1 MSTYIVTGATGFL
14 GRRVVARLLE
24 REPAATVHAL
34 VRASS
39 VPRIERMASE
49 WVGGDR
55 VHPLVGDLT
64 QPELGLGDEPPAADH
79 IIHLGAVYDM
89 TASAA
94 QSEAANVQG
103 TKAVIDLALRLDAVL
118 HHVSSVAVAGDH
130 VGPFTEDDFDLGQG
144 LPSPYHETKYMAE
157 KMVRDAVGLRW
168 RVYRPAI
175 VVGDSETGEMDK
187 IDGPYYFFTAIRL
200 LGALP
205 HLLPAVVPEVG
216 DTNVVP
222 VDYVA
227 SAMVE
232 LIHASGLDHRAFHLV
247 NPRPQSTREIF
258 GALAKA
264 DGAPTVVGSVP
275 APISTGALRLSELPG
290 IKIARDLLLDQV
302 GIPPVVIDHLTFPSV
317 FSSEKTQKALAGSGL
332 AVPEFSHY
340 ADVLWRYWFTELDPN
355 RARRPNPAGELAG
368 RRVMITGGS
377 SGIGLATAHKAARRG
392 ARVILVARGAEDLE
406 AAVDEIRA
414 SGGDAH
420 GYPCDITDDESVDM
434 MVKSVLDEHDHV
446 DFLVNNAGRSIRRGV
461 VYSTERMHDFER
473 TMSVNYFGAV
483 RLVLALLPGMRERR
497 FGHIVNISSIGV
509 QTKVPRFS
517 AYVASKAALDAFSD
531 VIASEVHDDGIT
543 FTSIKMP
550 LVRTPMIAPTTIY
563 QSLPTSSPDDAA
575 DMVIRAL
582 EKRPVRIDTPVGT
595 IAEFTGMFAPRFKNA
610 LLHQAYRL
618 FPESAAAK
626 GEKPVES
633 STGSDKAGKK
643 SSRPPVPVPNA
654 GLPES
659 AKRIARLIPGVYW

>member
-24 REPAATVHAL
+24 REPDATVHAL
-34 VRASS
+34 VRSSS
-39 VPRIERMASE
+39 VPRIERMAAD
-49 WVGGDR
+49 WIGGDR
-55 VHPLVGDLT
+55 VIPLVGDLT
-64 QPELGLGDEPPAADH
+64 QPELGLGDDAPEADH
-79 IIHLGAVYDM
+79 VVHLGAVYDM

-94 QSEAANVQG
+94 ESEAANVAG
-103 TKAVIDLALRLDAVL
+103 TSAVIDLARRLDATL
-118 HHVSSVAVAGDH
+118 HHISSVAVAGDH
-130 VGPFTEDDFDLGQG
+130 RGRFTEDDFDLGQG
-144 LPSPYHETKYMAE
+144 LPSPYHETKFMAE
-157 KMVRDAVGLRW
+157 KMVREAVGLRW

-187 IDGPYYFFTAIRL
+187 IDGPYYFFTALRL
-200 LGALP
+200 LAQLP
-205 HLLPAVVPEVG
+205 HLLPTLVPNIG
-216 DTNVVP
+216 DTNIVP

-227 SAMVE
+227 GAMVE
-232 LIHASGLDHRAFHLV
+232 LIHGSSDLDGRAFHLI
-247 NPRPQSTREIF
+247 NPRPQPATEVF
-258 GALAKA
+258 GALARA
-264 DGAPTVVGSVP
+264 AGAPTVVGAIP
-275 APISTGALRLSELPG
+275 EAISTRALAATELPG
-290 IKIARDLLLDQV
+290 IKIARDLLLDQI
-302 GIPPVVIDHLTFPSV
+302 GIPPVILEHMAFPSV
-317 FSSEKTQKALAGSGL
+317 FDSSATQRELAGTGL
-332 AVPEFSHY
+332 SVPEFSEY
-340 ADVLWRYWFTELDPN
+340 ADVLWDYWLHHLDPN
-355 RARRPNPAGELAG
+355 RARRPSPEGELAG

-392 ARVILVARGAEDLE
+392 ARVILIARGVEDLE
-406 AAVDEIRA
+406 AAVEEIRSA
-414 SGGDAH
+414 GGDAH
-420 GYPCDITDDESVDM
+420 GYPCDITDDESVDIT
-434 MVKSVLDEHDHV
+434 VKRVLDEHDHV

-461 VYSTERMHDFER
+461 VHSTERMHDFER

-483 RLVLALLPGMRERR
+483 RLVLALLPSMRERR
-497 FGHIVNISSIGV
+497 FGHIVNVSSIGV

-531 VIASEVHDDGIT
+531 VVSSELHDDGIT

-582 EKRPVRIDTPVGT
+582 EKRPVRIETPVGT
-595 IAEFTGMFAPRFKNA
+595 IAEFTGIFAPRFKNL

-626 GEKPVES
+626 GEKPAEKS
-633 STGSDKAGKK
+633 SEPSKK
-643 SSRPPVPVPNA
+643 GSRPPVPVPNA
-654 GLPES
+654 TLPES

>member
-24 REPAATVHAL
+24 REPAAKVYAL

-39 VPRIERMASE
+39 VPRIERLAAT
-49 WVGGDR
+49 WLGGDR
-55 VHPLVGDLT
+55 VTPLVGDLT
-64 QPELGLGDEPPAADH
+64 QPGLGLGSDTPDADH

-94 QSEAANVQG
+94 DSEAANVNG
-103 TKAVIDLALRLDAVL
+103 TRAVIDLALRLDATL

-130 VGPFTEDDFDLGQG
+130 IGKFTEDDFDLGQG
-144 LPSPYHETKYMAE
+144 LPSPYHSTKFTAE
-157 KMVRDAVGLRW
+157 KMVREADGLRW

-175 VVGDSETGEMDK
+175 VVGDSVTGEMDK
-187 IDGPYYFFTAIRL
+187 IDGPYYFFTALRL

-205 HLLPAVVPEVG
+205 SLLPTLVPEIG
-216 DTNVVP
+216 NTNVVP

-227 SAMVE
+227 AAMVE
-232 LIHASGLDHRAFHLV
+232 LVHGDDLDGRAFHLV
-247 NPRPQSTREIF
+247 NPKPQSTREIY
-258 GALAKA
+258 GALAA
-264 DGAPTVVGSVP
+264 AAGAPMAVGSVP
-275 APISTGALRLSELPG
+275 EAISGPALRLSELPG
-290 IKIARDLLLDQV
+290 LKIARDLVLDQLGV
-302 GIPPVVIDHLTFPSV
+302 PPVVIDHLTFPSV
-317 FSSEKTQKALAGSGL
+317 FTSKETQKALAGSGL
-332 AVPEFSHY
+332 SVPEFTDY
-340 ADVLWRYWFTELDPN
+340 ADVLWEYWYDNLDPN
-355 RARRPNPAGELAG
+355 RARRPSAAGELAG

-377 SGIGLATAHKAARRG
+377 SGIGLATAHKAAKRG
-392 ARVILVARGAEDLE
+392 ARVILVARGVEDLE
-406 AAVDEIRA
+406 TAVAEIRA
-414 SGGDAH
+414 EGGDAH
-420 GYPCDITDDESVDM
+420 GYPCDITDTESVET
-434 MVKSVLDEHDHV
+434 MVKTVLDEHDHV
-446 DFLVNNAGRSIRRGV
+446 DYLVNNAGRSIRRGV
-461 VYSTERMHDFER
+461 VRSTDRMHDYER

-483 RLVLALLPGMRERR
+483 RLVLALLPSMRERR

-563 QSLPTSSPDDAA
+563 QSMPTSSPDDAA
-575 DMVIRAL
+575 QMVIRAM

-595 IAEFTGMFAPRFKNA
+595 IAEFTGLFAPRFKNA

-618 FPESAAAK
+618 FPESSAAK
-626 GEKPVES
+626 GEAPDPATE
-633 STGSDKAGKK
+633 TERAK
-643 SSRPPVPVPNA
+643 SKSPVPMNLQNA
-654 GLPES
+654 GLPKS
-659 AKRIARLIPGVYW
+659 AKRIARLVPGVYW